1 MKSLLNN
8 LQDLGTQR
16 LLILGGVG
24 LAVIVAI
31 VGLSIGMSRS
41 SMTVLYAD
49 LQKSE
54 SARIGQVLREM
65 NIPFDIQNDG
75 TAVLVAPDDARAAR
89 MRLAERGLP
98 SGETSGYELFDDTG
112 ALGLTSFMQQV
123 TKTRALEGELA
134 RTMQTMDGV
143 VAARVHLVLPE
154 REAFNRAASRPSASV
169 FVHIE
174 DSSAKAR
181 EKAVAIQRLVSSA
194 VPGLKADDVSV
205 LDQTGTIL
213 AAQGDNG
220 PLAARGI
227 DLRRE
232 TEAKMAD
239 TVSQLLTPYLGH
251 GSFRVAV
258 TAQLNM
264 DRIVVAEESFDPETQ
279 IERSRHNVAE
289 SEESND
295 TSVDPPTTVSQ
306 NLPSQD
312 VPNGAGAQ
320 SSSTTRRQEET
331 INYEISSVR
340 RERISEGGNIE
351 RVNVAILVDG
361 VRGSGADGAEVYEP
375 RTEEELQKIATIV
388 RTATGFD
395 QSRGDV
401 VTVENVRFQERGMD
415 LAAVGEP
422 GFSEVLM
429 RNMGTIV
436 QSVVLLAIVGLLVM
450 FGLRP
455 LLSRLLATGRRRGDA
470 AAAELL
476 AQLPSGG
483 AGESRAAL
491 SGPQGES
498 LPGTD
503 NGPKALPN
511 GSDTERF
518 VENMIQL
525 KSVEGKVRESSI
537 AKLGEIVEQNP
548 DDAVAILR
556 SWIYEEARA

>member
-1 MKSLLNN
+1 VKSLLNN
-8 LQDLGTQR
+8 LRDLGTQR

-24 LAVIVAI
+24 LAIIVAI
-31 VGLSIGMSRS
+31 VGLSISMSRS
-41 SMTVLYAD
+41 SMTILYSD
-49 LQKSE
+49 LQKNE

-65 NIPFDIQNDG
+65 NIAFDIQNDG
-75 TAVLVAPDDARAAR
+75 TAVLVAPEDARAAR

-98 SGETSGYELFDDTG
+98 SGDAAGYELFDDTG

-134 RTMQTMDGV
+134 RTMQTMEGV

-169 FVHIE
+169 FIHVE
-174 DSSAKAR
+174 DSSSKAR

-194 VPGLKADDVSV
+194 VPGLKAEDVTV

-213 AAQGDNG
+213 AAQGDSG

-227 DLRRE
+227 DLKRE
-232 TEAKMAD
+232 TEAKMTD

-251 GSFRVAV
+251 GNFRVAV

-264 DRIVVAEESFDPETQ
+264 DRVLVAEEIFDPESQ

-295 TSVDPPTTVSQ
+295 RSIDPPTTVSQ
-306 NLPSQD
+306 NLPTQD
-312 VPNGAGAQ
+312 VPNAAGAQ
-320 SSSTTRRQEET
+320 SSSNTRRQEET

-340 RERISEGGNIE
+340 RERISEGGTIE
-351 RVNVAILVDG
+351 RVNVAVLVDG
-361 VRGSGADGAEVYEP
+361 VRGAGADGAESYAP
-375 RTEEELQKIATIV
+375 RTEEELAKIATIV

-415 LAAVGEP
+415 LIAMGEP
-422 GFSEVLM
+422 GFAEVLM
-429 RNMGTIV
+429 RNIGTIV

-455 LLSRLLATGRRRGDA
+455 LMSRLLATARRNKDAETDLLTQLAPGD
-470 AAAELL
+470 
-476 AQLPSGG
+476 
-483 AGESRAAL
+483 GEAMAAL
-491 SGPQGES
+491 GGPQAQA

-503 NGPKALPN
+503 DALKALP
-511 GSDTERF
+511 GASDTERF

>member
-1 MKSLLNN
+1 VKSLLNN
-8 LQDLGTQR
+8 LRDLGTQR

-24 LAVIVAI
+24 VAIIVAI
-31 VGLSIGMSRS
+31 VGLSISMSRS
-41 SMTVLYAD
+41 SMTVLYSD
-49 LQKSE
+49 LQKNE

-65 NIPFDIQNDG
+65 NIAFDIQNDG
-75 TAVLVAPDDARAAR
+75 TAVLVAPEDARVAR

-98 SGETSGYELFDDTG
+98 SGDAVGYELFDDTG

-134 RTMQTMDGV
+134 RTMQTMEGV

-169 FVHIE
+169 FIHVE
-174 DSSAKAR
+174 DSSSKAR
-181 EKAVAIQRLVSSA
+181 EKAIAIQRLVSSA
-194 VPGLKADDVSV
+194 VPGLKAEDVTV
-205 LDQTGTIL
+205 LDHTGTIL
-213 AAQGDNG
+213 AAQGDSG

-227 DLRRE
+227 DLKRE

-251 GSFRVAV
+251 GNFRVAV

-264 DRIVVAEESFDPETQ
+264 DRVVVAEETFDPESQ
-279 IERSRHNVAE
+279 IERSRHNMTE

-295 TSVDPPTTVSQ
+295 RSVDPPTTVSQ
-306 NLPSQD
+306 NLPTQD
-312 VPNGAGAQ
+312 VPNAAGAQ
-320 SSSTTRRQEET
+320 STSNTRRQEET

-351 RVNVAILVDG
+351 RVNVAVLVDG
-361 VRGSGADGAEVYEP
+361 VRGTGSDGAENYAP
-375 RTEEELQKIATIV
+375 RTEEELSKIATIV

-415 LAAVGEP
+415 LIAMGEP
-422 GFSEVLM
+422 GFTEVVM
-429 RNMGTIV
+429 RNIGTIV

-455 LLSRLLATGRRRGDA
+455 LLSRLLATTRRSTDTETA
-470 AAAELL
+470 LL
-476 AQLPSGG
+476 AQLAPVD
-483 AGESRAAL
+483 GEAVAAL
-491 SGPQGES
+491 GGPQGQA
-498 LPGTD
+498 LPGAD
-503 NGPKALPN
+503 GALKALP
-511 GSDTERF
+511 GASDTERF